1 MLGRVLIIIVL
12 AQRLPYLVVGREL
25 AMNLKF
31 EVPFM
36 PLLLLLS
43 TDMAARVAVQ
53 GFEQGLLSAVID
65 WLIKRGSGLKFFS
78 RLARF

>member
-1 MLGRVLIIIVL
+1 
-12 AQRLPYLVVGREL
+12 
-25 AMNLKF
+25 MNLKF
-31 EVPFM
+31 EIPFM

-43 TDMAARVAVQ
+43 SETVTRVVVQ

-65 WLIKRGSGLKFFS
+65 WLMKRGGGLKFFS

>member
-1 MLGRVLIIIVL
+1 MLGRVLITIVL

-31 EVPFM
+31 EIPFM

-43 TDMAARVAVQ
+43 SETVTRVVVQ

-65 WLIKRGSGLKFFS
+65 WLMKRGGGLKFFS